1 MGDICAVKR
10 RRVGRCCRRMTSG
23 TKFYK
28 IKLIN
33 KLLDHTHRVRSQ
45 LLDELATNATD
56 PVVFNRRLRML
67 RHVNSYESQLVQKI
81 QNFDTDNVKD
91 LVNFDFVSGIKNIV
105 HRSA

>member
-1 MGDICAVKR
+1 
-10 RRVGRCCRRMTSG
+10 MTSG

-33 KLLDHTHRVRSQ
+33 RLLEHTHRVRSQ

-91 LVNFDFVSGIKNIV
+91 LVNFDVDSGIKNVV